1 MNKRDLTDRSS
12 TLTMTRTSNNND
24 TRCFWYMFVVG
35 ILVLLVTPICGF
47 VPNHN
52 KFLTTIAA
60 SNSNQQRH
68 RHRRRDGKRL
78 IIRHDAATTHRDDAD
93 LLKLSKQD
101 IGRFHHM
108 KTRGRVMP
116 IIVLGEPILPGQRLF
131 FRSGDTKF
139 EELIKYIARI
149 ERDNLESGNSLVRKS
164 NIVEVGILGFLPG
177 TGQPLQIG
185 VTSTVR
191 TSNFNYGLTAA
202 NRDKAI
208 TTSFLGNQIFR
219 LVADPWMDPTSSFH
233 MAHVEIFDERYDDE
247 LPIQSNTNGK
257 TTKNYDNEKNMLQND
272 DNNNNNINRRHTAEN
287 QIETDI
293 LFSQIPTLVDDWMEL
308 LFEAE
313 LATPANLVP
322 RQREIVPDPNEINEG
337 DPSYNNSNSSNNNHG
352 KRLRRKNNYA
362 LYPPFRQVDRAVWV
376 AALLNP
382 VQRYPLPVSPEIRPA
397 FLECKNDRDRLA
409 LCVGAL
415 QTSTQFL
422 EQYLEVKRRGGLG
435 KGPGDAQ
442 GGKVE

>member
-1 MNKRDLTDRSS
+1 
-12 TLTMTRTSNNND
+12 MTRTSNNND
-24 TRCFWYMFVVG
+24 TRYFWYMFVVG
-35 ILVLLVTPICGF
+35 ILVFLVTPICGF

-52 KFLTTIAA
+52 KFSTIIVA
-60 SNSNQQRH
+60 SNSNQRH
-68 RHRRRDGKRL
+68 RHHHRGCDGKSL
-78 IIRHDAATTHRDDAD
+78 IIRFDAATTHRDDAD

-139 EELIKYIARI
+139 EELIRYIARI
-149 ERDNLESGNSLVRKS
+149 ERDNLESGNSLVRRS
-164 NIVEVGILGFLPG
+164 NIVEVGILGFQPG

-185 VTSTVR
+185 VTSTIR
-191 TSNFNYGLTAA
+191 TSDFNYGLTAA

-219 LVADPWMDPTSSFH
+219 LVGDPWMDPTSSFH
-233 MAHVEIFDERYDDE
+233 MAHVEVFDERYDDE
-247 LPIQSNTNGK
+247 LPTQPNANGK
-257 TTKNYDNEKNMLQND
+257 ITKNYDNDKNVLQND
-272 DNNNNNINRRHTAEN
+272 DNNNNNNNRRHIAEI

-322 RQREIVPDPNEINEG
+322 RQREIVPDPNEINIG
-337 DPSYNNSNSSNNNHG
+337 DPSYSNSNSNNR
-352 KRLRRKNNYA
+352 KRKRQRRKNNYA
-362 LYPPFRQVDRAVWV
+362 LYPPFKQVDRAVWV

-382 VQRYPLPVSPEIRPA
+382 VTRYPIPVCPEIRPD
-397 FLECKNDRDRLA
+397 FLACKNDRDRLA

-435 KGPGDAQ
+435 GKGPGDEQ
-442 GGKVE
+442 GGRVE

>member
-1 MNKRDLTDRSS
+1 
-12 TLTMTRTSNNND
+12 MTRTSSNND
-24 TRCFWYMFVVG
+24 TRCFWYLFVVG
-35 ILVLLVTPICGF
+35 ILVLLVTPIYGF

-52 KFLTTIAA
+52 TFPTIIAA
-60 SNSNQQRH
+60 SSSNQERRRH
-68 RHRRRDGKRL
+68 RHRRRDGKSL
-78 IIRHDAATTHRDDAD
+78 IIRRDAATTHRDDAD

-116 IIVLGEPILPGQRLF
+116 VIVLGEPILPGQRLF

-149 ERDNLESGNSLVRKS
+149 ERDNLESRNSLVRTS
-164 NIVEVGILGFLPG
+164 NIVEVGILGFQPG

-202 NRDKAI
+202 NREKVI

-219 LVADPWMDPTSSFH
+219 LVGDPWMDPTSSFH

-257 TTKNYDNEKNMLQND
+257 TTKNYGNDNNVLQNV
-272 DNNNNNINRRHTAEN
+272 DNNSNNRRHTTEI

-293 LFSQIPTLVDDWMEL
+293 LFSQVPTLVDDWMEL

-322 RQREIVPDPNEINEG
+322 RQREIVPDPNKINEG
-337 DPSYNNSNSSNNNHG
+337 DPSYNNSNSNNNNHHHHRRQRQH
-352 KRLRRKNNYA
+352 RLRKNNYA

-382 VQRYPLPVSPEIRPA
+382 VQRYPLHVCPEIRPA
-397 FLECKNDRDRLA
+397 FLACKNDRDRLS

-422 EQYLEVKRRGGLG
+422 EQYLEVKRRGGLE
-435 KGPGDAQ
+435 KGPGDEQ
-442 GGKVE
+442 GGLAE